1 MKALVFGATSG
12 IGLACSKSLSS
23 TYEVIGI
30 GRDISKVNDDKITF
44 MECDLC
50 DREKTRKLLSNI
62 SCPDVLVFS
71 AGSAYYGLHENIE
84 SYAIEEMVKADLLSP
99 IDITNHYLQQ
109 MKQRKSGHIIFVSSV
124 TADSVNTHGACYGA
138 CKAGIRSFAKSLFE
152 EVRKTGVKV
161 SLLTPDLTD
170 TDLYR
175 NADFKVDPE
184 LVLKPSDISEALL
197 FALEKPA
204 NVDVFDITIRPMRNA
219 IVK

>member
-1 MKALVFGATSG
+1 M
-12 IGLACSKSLSS
+12 
-23 TYEVIGI
+23 
-30 GRDISKVNDDKITF
+30 
-44 MECDLC
+44 
-50 DREKTRKLLSNI
+50 
-62 SCPDVLVFS
+62 
-71 AGSAYYGLHENIE
+71 
-84 SYAIEEMVKADLLSP
+84 
-99 IDITNHYLQQ
+99 
-109 MKQRKSGHIIFVSSV
+109 
-124 TADSVNTHGACYGA
+124 
-138 CKAGIRSFAKSLFE
+138 
-152 EVRKTGVKV
+152 